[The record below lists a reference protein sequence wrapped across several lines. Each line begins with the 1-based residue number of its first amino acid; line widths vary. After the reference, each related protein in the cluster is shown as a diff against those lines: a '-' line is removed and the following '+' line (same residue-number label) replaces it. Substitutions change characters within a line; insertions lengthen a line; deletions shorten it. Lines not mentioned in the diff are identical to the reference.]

1 MTNEW
6 LVIQIQQGDK
16 GKINE
21 LWNQIV
27 DYVRLCAIE
36 FHAGDLEEDLIQEGY
51 FGMLEAIGKYD
62 VKKGFKFLT
71 YASHYI
77 KKSMRRFLIK
87 SRPGIRLPEYMAMNA
102 QKYNR
107 FAAAFVQRYG
117 REPSDLEAEAILN
130 MPDIE
135 NVKAAAMNPTSLNA
149 SIDEEGTELEE
160 IQGAEDPGYE
170 DVLDS
175 VFMDQLGRE
184 LWGYIN
190 EMPDQMRDAIVGYY
204 CDGKTYEEI
213 AADLNVSRERVRQ
226 LLVKAMRK
234 LRSKKSLRAYYDEI
248 YGRALNGSGV
258 DSFFRTWTSSTER
271 AALWLLGEE
280 IC

>member
-21 LWNQIV
+21 LWNQNI
-27 DYVRLCAIE
+27 DFVRKCAIE
-36 FHAGDLEEDLIQEGY
+36 FHAGDLEEDLIQEGF
-51 FGMLEAIGKYD
+51 FGMLEAVSKYD

-77 KKSMRRFLIK
+77 KNSMRRFLIK
-87 SRPGIRLPEYMAMNA
+87 SRPGVRLPEHMAVKVR
-102 QKYNR
+102 KYSR
-107 FAAAFVQRYG
+107 FADTFVQRYG
-117 REPSDLEAEAILN
+117 REPTDLEAEAILN
-130 MPDIE
+130 MPDIN

-149 SIDEEGTELEE
+149 SIDEEGAELAE
-160 IQGAEDPGYE
+160 IRGADDPGYE

-184 LWGYIN
+184 LWGYVN
-190 EMPDQMRDAIVGYY
+190 EMPDRMRDTIVGYY
-204 CDGKTYEEI
+204 YDGKTYEEI

-226 LLVKAMRK
+226 LIRNAMRK
-234 LRSKKSLRAYYDEI
+234 LRSKRSLRNYYDELF
-248 YGRALNGSGV
+248 GKALAGSGV
-258 DSFFRTWTSSTER
+258 NAFLRTWTSSTER
-271 AALWLLGEE
+271 TALWLLGEKV
-280 IC
+280 

>member
-21 LWNQIV
+21 LWNQIA
-27 DYVRLCAIE
+27 DFVRKCAIE

-51 FGMLEAIGKYD
+51 FGMLEAVSKYD
-62 VKKGFKFLT
+62 VKKGFKFLS

-77 KKSMRRFLIK
+77 KNSMRRFLIK
-87 SRPGIRLPEYMAMNA
+87 SRPGVRLPEHMAVKVR
-102 QKYNR
+102 KYNR
-107 FAAAFVQRYG
+107 FAAIFVQRYG
-117 REPSDLEAEAILN
+117 REPTDLEAEAALN
-130 MPDIE
+130 MPDIKT
-135 NVKAAAMNPTSLNA
+135 VMAAAVNPTSLNT

-160 IQGAEDPGYE
+160 LQGADDPGYDE
-170 DVLDS
+170 VLDS

-184 LWGYIN
+184 LWGCVN
-190 EMPDQMRDAIVGYY
+190 EMPDQMCTTVMKYY
-204 CDGKTYEEI
+204 REGKTYKEI
-213 AADLNVSRERVRQ
+213 AADLDISPERVRQ
-226 LLVKAMRK
+226 ILAKAMRK

-258 DSFFRTWTSSTER
+258 GSFFRTWTSSTEK

-280 IC
+280 V